1 MYLLEKNMECATKAE
16 VSANSE
22 GCIGE
27 SSGRCLID
35 YVLLHYWSK
44 V

>member
-1 MYLLEKNMECATKAE
+1 MNLLGKSMGCATKAE

-35 YVLLHYWSK
+35 FVLLHF
-44 V
+44 